1 MLLVI
6 DRWETGSCL
15 HMDKSSLWPFDVGT
29 FTMLRE
35 AKLLSAS
42 WRNVVGTGCQ
52 SGLGEGKHGFIINLS
67 PSTAYPLDS

>member
-1 MLLVI
+1 
-6 DRWETGSCL
+6 
-15 HMDKSSLWPFDVGT
+15 MDKSSLWPFDVGT

-52 SGLGEGKHGFIINLS
+52 SGLREGKRGFIINLS
-67 PSTAYPLDS
+67 PSTAYLRDS